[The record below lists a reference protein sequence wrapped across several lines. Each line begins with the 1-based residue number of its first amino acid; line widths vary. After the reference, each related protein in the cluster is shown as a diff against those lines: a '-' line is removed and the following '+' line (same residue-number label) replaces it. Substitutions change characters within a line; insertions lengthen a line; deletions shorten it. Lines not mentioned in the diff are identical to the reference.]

1 MPHPDFL
8 AHHSTFFENLLEHR
22 FLFDLRRELVLREIP
37 QLLNVLKSDVD
48 AFGFDLVL
56 SVGDRS
62 LHVQMKTRSGSPY
75 AKPYDLSEGLWR
87 LPNSC
92 VIWMLYDAELLEP
105 SSYYLLG
112 FPMPDKELFP
122 SAKRAARRKVK
133 IQQATHKKR
142 SLRELANV
150 LFPPELASPNDEL
163 ETMPE
168 MAKNVRI
175 AK

>member
-56 SVGDRS
+56 SVGSRS
-62 LHVQMKTRSGSPY
+62 LHVQMKTRSGNPPANPY
-75 AKPYDLSEGLWR
+75 VLSEGLWR

-105 SSYYLLG
+105 SSYYVLG
-112 FPMPDKELFP
+112 FPMPDIELFP
-122 SAKRAARRKVK
+122 PSTRVARRKVK
-133 IQQATHKKR
+133 MQQATYKQQ
-142 SLRELANV
+142 SLRQLSNI
-150 LFPPELASPNDEL
+150 LFPLELASPTDEL
-163 ETMPE
+163 ETMPK
-168 MAKNVRI
+168 MAKNDRI

>member
-22 FLFDLRRELVLREIP
+22 FLFDLRRELVLREVP

-56 SVGDRS
+56 SVGSRS
-62 LHVQMKTRSGSPY
+62 LHVQMKTRSGSPPANSY
-75 AKPYDLSEGLWR
+75 ALSEGLWR

-112 FPMPDKELFP
+112 FPMPDKEAFP
-122 SAKRAARRKVK
+122 LATRAARRNVK
-133 IQQATHKKR
+133 MQQATHKR
-142 SLRELANV
+142 QSLKQLAGI
-150 LFPPELASPNDEL
+150 LFPLELASPADEL

-168 MAKNVRI
+168 MAKSARI

>member
-22 FLFDLRRELVLREIP
+22 FLFDLRRELVLRETP

-56 SVGDRS
+56 SVGSRS
-62 LHVQMKTRSGSPY
+62 LHVQMKTRSGSPPATSY
-75 AKPYDLSEGLWR
+75 TLSEGLWR

-92 VIWMLYDAELLEP
+92 VIWMLYDAALLEP
-105 SSYYLLG
+105 TSYYLLG
-112 FPMPDKELFP
+112 FPMPNMELFSP
-122 SAKRAARRKVK
+122 ATRAARRKVK
-133 IQQATHKKR
+133 MQQATHKR
-142 SLRELANV
+142 QSLKQLTDI
-150 LFPPELASPNDEL
+150 LFPLELASPADEL

-168 MAKNVRI
+168 LAKSARI